1 MDGYCYWLVTLPI
14 TVGWLMLPTHF
25 NLDSGITVLATIS
38 DSGQLILNVNLLILI
53 WNTNEFHPI
62 SISNILVVLI
72 VKALPTLLSLY
83 IYRSYIPTKKTCC
96 MQTEPFLFSTQ
107 KSRRGR
113 KFSKTHLGLIC
124 LITQNLLG
132 RDNFSSLVSLAINFS
147 SEGGFLF
154 APQKTQSSWLE
165 LLWFLDNREKSL
177 HK

>member
-72 VKALPTLLSLY
+72 VKHYLPCSLS

-154 APQKTQSSWLE
+154 APQKRQSSWLE

-177 HK
+177 QI